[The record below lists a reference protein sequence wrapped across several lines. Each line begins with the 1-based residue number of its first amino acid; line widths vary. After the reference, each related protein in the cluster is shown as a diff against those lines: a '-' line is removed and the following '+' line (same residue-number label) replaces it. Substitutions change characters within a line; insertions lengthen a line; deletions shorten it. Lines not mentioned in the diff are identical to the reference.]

1 LTKKWNKIP
10 FDVKVIF
17 EAKYRSNSMGMS
29 IINLMSQADHRP
41 WFQKRS
47 ELKIAGRIVLGEN
60 RNGKTSIAK
69 SQEQSEAG

>member
-1 LTKKWNKIP
+1 
-10 FDVKVIF
+10 
-17 EAKYRSNSMGMS
+17 MGMS